1 MPKASSAITFVAC
14 MAGSEIDRARVVQ
27 TVKGAIHPHDE
38 AVVIDGNYGPTSF
51 NDVDLPA
58 EMTVLRSR
66 LSAEHP
72 NREER
77 DGLLESVRTKGYAS
91 GYRGLRIAKSGRR
104 FWIENVTVWNL
115 INREGVYC
123 GQAATYRQ
131 WKDV

>member
-1 MPKASSAITFVAC
+1 
-14 MAGSEIDRARVVQ
+14 
-27 TVKGAIHPHDE
+27 
-38 AVVIDGNYGPTSF
+38 
-51 NDVDLPA
+51 
-58 EMTVLRSR
+58 MTALRSR
-66 LSAEHP
+66 LSAEHL

-115 INREGVYC
+115 INREGAYC

-131 WKDV
+131 WRDV